1 MSGHCA
7 AKPCRLEVLM
17 GSFHEVPF
25 LEQVTRRGASVLAL
39 LNEEYGPLPLG
50 LAQARAPRRRGGR
63 EGGLPEEVVSTLLL
77 RKGTVE
83 LMGLEG
89 AGALSLGLRL
99 MAEAI
104 AEEPGRWLCVLD
116 AGSTLCAPA
125 VASLGVPLSRTLV
138 VVPELEELPR
148 LAVRACRSG
157 VFTSVLVDATGLGDL
172 GEMVVVAR
180 RLSLAAEDTGAAVIL
195 LTSARARRPQPLP
208 VAARVLVEPGEGGV
222 TLARVL
228 RHRYGQLGT
237 CAVPPPTSAAPV
249 RFSALPSPPSS
260 PRAGKSPAVP
270 APTRARGHRERTSKR
285 QQGLV

>member
-1 MSGHCA
+1 
-7 AKPCRLEVLM
+7 M

-39 LNEEYGPLPLG
+39 LNETYGPLPLG
-50 LAQARAPRRRGGR
+50 LAEAQAPRRRAGR

-104 AEEPGRWLCVLD
+104 AEEPARWLCALD
-116 AGSTLCAPA
+116 VGANLCAPA
-125 VASLGVPLSRTLV
+125 VAALGVPLSRTLV
-138 VVPELEELPR
+138 LVPELPELSR

-157 VFTSVLVDATGLGDL
+157 VFTSVLIDATRQHDLGDL
-172 GEMVVVAR
+172 VVVAR

-228 RHRYGQLGT
+228 RHRYGRLGT
-237 CAVPPPTSAAPV
+237 CAVPPPPPTVTARFSAAP
-249 RFSALPSPPSS
+249 SPPAS
-260 PRAGKSPAVP
+260 PHVGKSQALP
-270 APTRARGHRERTSKR
+270 APTRARGHRERTSHR
-285 QQGLV
+285 QQRMI